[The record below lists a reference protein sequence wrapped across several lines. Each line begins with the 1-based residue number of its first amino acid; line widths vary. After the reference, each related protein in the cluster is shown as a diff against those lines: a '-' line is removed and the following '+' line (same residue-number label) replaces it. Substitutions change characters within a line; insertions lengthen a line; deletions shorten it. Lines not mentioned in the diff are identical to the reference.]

1 MMTDPPTDDT
11 EAREPDAPDP
21 TDAKHHAP
29 LHGHT
34 GAVPSDKEALSDTRG
49 RSWTNLVQTKPRR
62 GCGYEQMADPGAI
75 PRRTRTSRGL
85 SESGKVRFK

>member
-1 MMTDPPTDDT
+1 MMTDSPTDDT

-34 GAVPSDKEALSDTRG
+34 GGVPSDKALSDTNKGGDNITRG
-49 RSWTNLVQTKPRR
+49 AGALRALLVINVP
-62 GCGYEQMADPGAI
+62 MALNADSNERERERNA
-75 PRRTRTSRGL
+75 
-85 SESGKVRFK
+85 

>member
-1 MMTDPPTDDT
+1 MMTDPPIDDT

-34 GAVPSDKEALSDTRG
+34 GAVPPYSLVPPDKEALSATPGPSRAAC
-49 RSWTNLVQTKPRR
+49 
-62 GCGYEQMADPGAI
+62 CGTAACTAR
-75 PRRTRTSRGL
+75 RRTPCA
-85 SESGKVRFK
+85 